1 MTQDK
6 GAGQRMTGL
15 QATGQQATG
24 QRTKGQQTPTAQ
36 QAAAGRNL
44 WLHFTRMSS
53 QASGEVPVIV
63 RGSGPYVFDASGKRY
78 LDGLSGLFVSQIG
91 HGRKEVAEAG
101 ARQGSELAYF
111 PLWSY
116 AHPRAIELAQRLAE
130 LAPGDLNRV
139 FFTTSGSEAVESAWK
154 LAKQYFKATGEPG
167 RYKVI
172 SRDIAYHGTSMGALA
187 ITGLP
192 AIKEPFE
199 PLPPGGVR
207 VPNTNFY
214 RAPEFVADDL
224 TAFGR
229 WAADEIERAI
239 LREGPESVAAV
250 FLEPV
255 QNSGGCFPPPPGYFA
270 RVREICD
277 RYGVLLV
284 SDEVICAFGRL
295 GYYFGAQRYGYQ
307 PDIITFAKG
316 VTSGYA
322 PLGGMLARERL
333 MEPFEE
339 GAATFLHGIT
349 FAGHPVS
356 CAIALANLDVFE
368 KEDLLGNVRA
378 HEAGFRATL
387 EKLGDLP
394 IVGDVRG
401 DGYFYGIELVKDK
414 ATRQTFDDDES
425 ERLLRGFLS
434 PALFEAG
441 LICRADDRGDPV
453 IQLSPPLTCTQEHFD
468 EMEQILRSVL
478 TQAWSKL

>member
-1 MTQDK
+1 MTSSPESNAD
-6 GAGQRMTGL
+6 L
-15 QATGQQATG
+15 QQMA
-24 QRTKGQQTPTAQ
+24 K
-36 QAAAGRNL
+36 RNL
-44 WLHFTRMSS
+44 WMHFTRMSTYADS
-53 QASGEVPVIV
+53 DVPVIV
-63 RGSGPYVFDASGKRY
+63 RGSGPYVFDSRGRRY
-78 LDGLSGLFVSQIG
+78 LDGLSGLFVSQVG
-91 HGRKEVAEAG
+91 HGRTELAEAA
-101 ARQGSELAYF
+101 ARQASELAYF

-116 AHPRAIELAQRLAE
+116 AHPQAIELSERLAD

-154 LAKQYFKATGEPG
+154 LAKQYFKLTGQPE
-167 RYKVI
+167 RYKVL

-187 ITGLP
+187 ITGL
-192 AIKEPFE
+192 ADIKYPFE

-214 RAPEFVADDL
+214 RAPDFVADDIH
-224 TAFGR
+224 AFGR

-250 FLEPV
+250 YLEPV

-295 GYYFGAQRYGYQ
+295 GYYFGSSRYGYQ

-316 VTSGYA
+316 LTSGYS
-322 PLGGMLARERL
+322 PLGGRGVRDAL
-333 MEPFEE
+333 MEPFNR
-339 GAATFLHGIT
+339 GTATFLHGVT

-356 CAIALANLDVFE
+356 CAVALANLDVFE

-378 HEAGFRATL
+378 NEGAFRSTL
-387 EKLGDLP
+387 EKLNDLP
-394 IVGDVRG
+394 IVGDIRG

-414 ATRQTFDDDES
+414 DTRETFSDEES

-434 PALFEAG
+434 TALFDAG
-441 LICRADDRGDPV
+441 LVCRADDRGDPV
-453 IQLSPPLTCTQEHFD
+453 IQLAPPLICGPEHFD
-468 EMEQILRSVL
+468 EIERILREVL
-478 TQAWSKL
+478 TEAWERL